1 MNELLAAIAVLAV
14 GTYAFR
20 ATGPLLRKRWTPSPG
35 LQRTLE
41 VASVV
46 LLAAVAARS
55 GTFADGNPAGAA
67 LITGVAVAAV
77 LSWLKAPFLVI
88 VGTAVAVTAGLR
100 FAGMG

>member
-55 GTFADGNPAGAA
+55 GTFADGNLAGAA

>member
-1 MNELLAAIAVLAV
+1 MNELLAAIVVLAA

-55 GTFADGNPAGAA
+55 ATFPDANPGGAA

-100 FAGMG
+100 FAGLG

>member
-1 MNELLAAIAVLAV
+1 MNELLAAITVLAV

-20 ATGPLLRKRWTPSPG
+20 ATGPLLRKRWTPSPS

-55 GTFADGNPAGAA
+55 GVFHDGNPAGVAVIA
-67 LITGVAVAAV
+67 GAAVAAV
-77 LSWLKAPFLVI
+77 LSWVKVPFLVI
-88 VGTAVAVTAGLR
+88 VGAAVAVTAGLR

>member
-1 MNELLAAIAVLAV
+1 MTELLAAIAVLAV

-20 ATGPLLRKRWTPSPG
+20 ATGPLLRKRWKPSPA

-55 GTFADGNPAGAA
+55 GTFHDGELADGA
-67 LITGVAVAAV
+67 LIGGAAVAAV
-77 LSWLKAPFLVI
+77 LSWIKAPFLVI
-88 VGTAVAVTAGLR
+88 VGAAVAVTAGLR
-100 FAGMG
+100 FAGLG